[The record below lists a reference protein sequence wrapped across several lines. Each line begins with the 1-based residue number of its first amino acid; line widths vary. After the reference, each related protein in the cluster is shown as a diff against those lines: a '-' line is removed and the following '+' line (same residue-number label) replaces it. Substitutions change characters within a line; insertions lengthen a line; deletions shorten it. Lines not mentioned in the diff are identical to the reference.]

1 MRVEVRG
8 RGVSASTALREHAGR
23 RLRFALGRFGAR
35 VARVSARLADVNG
48 PRGGV
53 DKECRLAAR
62 LQPAGE
68 LVVSERDADLYAA
81 IDRAASRLGR
91 AVSRELGRRVDR
103 RNARRQP
110 LG

>member
-8 RGVSASTALREHAGR
+8 RGLSASAALRAHAGR
-23 RLRFALGRFGAR
+23 RLRFALGRFGGR
-35 VARVSARLADVNG
+35 VARVSARLGDVNG
-48 PRGGV
+48 PRGGE

-91 AVSRELGRRVDR
+91 AVSRELGRRGDR
-103 RNARRQP
+103 RNARVRP